1 MLEKI
6 RSEYDQIMDD
16 INLDKVNFA
25 GFDPKAKENA
35 QALEQN
41 KVKGAATTRMLT
53 DLISLIRHAV
63 GMEDELAPFGDS
75 VNQRFEQWLAQYQKQ
90 GKTFTPEQMKWL
102 NMMKDHIATS
112 ITIEKDDFDNVPF
125 YEKGGLMKV
134 WQLFGDELD
143 QIIEEMNQK
152 LVA

>member
-1 MLEKI
+1 
-6 RSEYDQIMDD
+6 
-16 INLDKVNFA
+16 
-25 GFDPKAKENA
+25 
-35 QALEQN
+35 
-41 KVKGAATTRMLT
+41 
-53 DLISLIRHAV
+53 
-63 GMEDELAPFGDS
+63 
-75 VNQRFEQWLAQYQKQ
+75 
-90 GKTFTPEQMKWL
+90 MKWL